1 MDKEWNYH
9 SKSLHFIGKEK
20 TKNNIRDAYKL

>member
-1 MDKEWNYH
+1 MEWNSH

-20 TKNNIRDAYKL
+20 QNKKQNIRDEYKL